1 MREGKITMLKIC
13 RDEYGNYNGVKCQRY
28 KSGSDYIANNY
39 YDGDVIDETEL
50 LREKISM
57 LEDGFSVLDTMRFEL
72 DIRTKNY
79 ETYPFD
85 KEL

>member
-1 MREGKITMLKIC
+1 MREGKVKMMEIC
-13 RDEYGNYNGVKCQRY
+13 RDEYGNYTGIKCQRY
-28 KSGSDYIANNY
+28 KSGSDFIEYNY

-72 DIRTKNY
+72 DIRTNNY